1 MSPPSH
7 SHVRTTAA
15 LAQFLST
22 TGPPESSVSPQR
34 QLLARLR
41 VVGKKKSN
49 HSMNNHPPA
58 YPRPKHIP
66 LPVYQPPSPPSFDE
80 NQYQYQHHPSTT
92 TTTGAPLE
100 KERSDDTIA
109 PSNDEREGMDMMDNS
124 NNNNECPYCHSPRS
138 HQRRKRRTSC
148 PAAIKYTPA
157 QSAKPTDNLTSQEA
171 KMLFTMIERLQMQL
185 AREQASR
192 RMLEQTLATQKI

>member
-1 MSPPSH
+1 MSPPSQ

-22 TGPPESSVSPQR
+22 TGPPEPSVSPQR

-49 HSMNNHPPA
+49 HSMNHHPPT
-58 YPRPKHIP
+58 YRPKHIP
-66 LPVYQPPSPPSFDE
+66 LPVYQPPPTLEQD
-80 NQYQYQHHPSTT
+80 HPSTT
-92 TTTGAPLE
+92 TIVAESRHPPLE
-100 KERSDDTIA
+100 KERSNDTIT
-109 PSNDEREGMDMMDNS
+109 PFYSNDEKEGIDMMD
-124 NNNNECPYCHSPRS
+124 NECPYCHSPRS
-138 HQRRKRRTSC
+138 HSRRKRRISC
-148 PAAIKYTPA
+148 PAAIKYTPVP
-157 QSAKPTDNLTSQEA
+157 SAKPTDNLTSQEA

>member
-22 TGPPESSVSPQR
+22 TGPPEPSVSPQR

-66 LPVYQPPSPPSFDE
+66 LPVYQPPPSFE
-80 NQYQYQHHPSTT
+80 ETQYQHPTA
-92 TTTGAPLE
+92 TGQLSEQRNDE
-100 KERSDDTIA
+100 KMTS
-109 PSNDEREGMDMMDNS
+109 SYGNNEREGNNIMD

-138 HQRRKRRTSC
+138 HQRRKRRISC
-148 PAAIKYTPA
+148 PAAIKYTPVP
-157 QSAKPTDNLTSQEA
+157 SAKSTDNLTSQEA